1 MVCWYKY
8 HTKAIS
14 SFFTLLRSGLWER
27 EIDEPSDFPLA
38 ESEWNTVYQMAI
50 HQTVVGV
57 VYRGI
62 LQLPDHLLPPDG
74 VLVRW
79 VAHMDAI
86 ERRNRRMNA
95 VVNELCGV
103 FSDKGIRAVLQKGQ
117 GIASLYVSPLMRE
130 CGDIDLYF
138 PSAQE
143 RRQADEW
150 VKQQGIKLNKGAD
163 GSVHYEWKGVTVEHH
178 RRLFDLYNPFI
189 QGYLGELERQYGF
202 DQTEVPPGSH
212 VSLTVASPQ
221 LNLLMLNAH
230 ILKHALGLGVGLRQL
245 CDIARAYHAWHDQV
259 NQSELTAMY
268 AKAGIAKW
276 SQLLHRVLVDY
287 LGLPASCLPASCQL
301 DPPRALSPLPLIRII
316 LQGGNFGQAAIQRS
330 QPQRHSQRKI
340 STAQSF
346 LQNAQFAFR
355 YAPWESVGIVST
367 LLTGQTK

>member
-27 EIDEPSDFPLA
+27 EIDEPSDFPLT

-74 VLVRW
+74 VLIRW

-189 QGYLGELERQYGF
+189 QGYLGKLERQYGF

-287 LGLPASCLPASCQL
+287 LGLPASCQL